1 MALFYDAIT
10 NMDKQ
15 VGEILGKLQAH
26 GLTENTIV
34 VFWGDHGAG
43 YPRGKI
49 HAYDD
54 GLHIPLIMKFPE
66 RYRYLA
72 PTAAGTTV
80 DDLVMHMDLAPTMLQ
95 LAGIP
100 VPDHFQGRVLWGP
113 DKGVARDFV
122 CSARDRLDNNPEMVR
137 TIRTHK
143 YRYHRNFLPHQPY
156 ASFYPDGGFFAE
168 VPEQGTPER
177 DFWETS
183 CLPGEEKVHDPDGIF
198 LIEQGLPEQYQQYP
212 IWQDH
217 KPHEELYDIQSD
229 PEQMRNLADDPA
241 FADIKDEL
249 RGKLFGWMVETAD
262 LGLID
267 ETEIV
272 VRAAEYDGVS
282 RLVGVNC
289 NNFERILETADLS
302 RLAEAGRK
310 ELLNRLDD
318 PDSAVRF
325 WAVTGLSSFD
335 LDAEVIESLKPRLD
349 DESISVS
356 LAAADY
362 LVRAGEGAL
371 TLPALT
377 RAISK

>member
-1 MALFYDAIT
+1 
-10 NMDKQ
+10 
-15 VGEILGKLQAH
+15 
-26 GLTENTIV
+26 
-34 VFWGDHGAG
+34 
-43 YPRGKI
+43 
-49 HAYDD
+49 
-54 GLHIPLIMKFPE
+54 
-66 RYRYLA
+66 
-72 PTAAGTTV
+72 
-80 DDLVMHMDLAPTMLQ
+80 
-95 LAGIP
+95 
-100 VPDHFQGRVLWGP
+100 
-113 DKGVARDFV
+113 VARDFV

-183 CLPGEEKVHDPDGIF
+183 CLPGEEKVHGPDGIF

-377 RAISK
+377 RALASDILWARMRAGAYLSYCGRQQLLPMKPLVPALQAAAENQSFFGPEHDRHIEANFSMKMIDAQRDVIAKLWVMERVAERIELS